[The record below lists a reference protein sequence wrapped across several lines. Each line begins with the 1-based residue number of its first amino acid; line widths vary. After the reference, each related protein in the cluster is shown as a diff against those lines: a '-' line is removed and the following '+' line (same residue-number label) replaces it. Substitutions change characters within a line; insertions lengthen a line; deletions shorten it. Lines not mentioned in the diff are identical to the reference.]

1 MDHIGAQVK
10 QEVRAPAANAP
21 AWKRLL
27 GYAFAV
33 ACAVWVF
40 HDIHPRQLLSAM
52 IIRNWWLV
60 ALAVSFDILTYVL
73 QGIRWKLLLAPVG
86 RLSPLRATQAIYAG
100 LFTNEVVPL
109 RFGELV
115 RAFLAA
121 RWLNSR
127 LTAVFPSMV
136 VERFLDALWLA
147 VGIGLAAIFLP
158 LPHNLVEAGDLL
170 GMFVLIATAVFLVVV
185 LRKEKE
191 IARGEHLSRRSRV
204 SGFLDDLAGGL
215 RNIGISRR
223 LVAAATLSAAM
234 LACQALATWFML
246 LACDI
251 RLHVIAGFVV
261 LLVIRVGTAI
271 PNAPANVGSFQFFAV
286 VALALFGVEK
296 TRAAAF
302 SVIDFAALT
311 APLWIIGLF
320 AFARAGL
327 TLGSVRQ
334 QIARLRA

>member
-1 MDHIGAQVK
+1 MDRISPQVN
-10 QEVRAPAANAP
+10 ETAGMPATEASV
-21 AWKRLL
+21 WKRLL

-52 IIRNWWLV
+52 IIRNWWFV

-73 QGIRWKLLLAPVG
+73 QGIRWKLLLTPVG
-86 RLSPLRATQAIYAG
+86 RLSPFSATQAIYAG

-115 RAFLAA
+115 RAFLVA

-170 GMFVLIATAVFLVVV
+170 GIFVLIATAVFLVIV

-191 IARGEHLSRRSRV
+191 IERGERSPHRSRL
-204 SGFLDDLAGGL
+204 SGFLADLADGL
-215 RNIGISRR
+215 REIGMSHR
-223 LVAAATLSAAM
+223 LLMAAALSAAM

-246 LACDI
+246 VACDI
-251 RLHVIAGFVV
+251 RLHVAAGFVV
-261 LLVIRVGTAI
+261 LLVIRVGTAV
-271 PNAPANVGSFQFFAV
+271 PNAPANAGSFQFFAV
-286 VALALFGVEK
+286 VALALFGVGK

-327 TLGSVRQ
+327 TLASVRQ
-334 QIARLRA
+334 EIARLRA